1 MAKYRSI
8 LPNYYSDK
16 GGSYVSIGA
25 IVPVLTDTNSD
36 PTNDLPTEDPH
47 YSHRG
52 YLYCDGSKF
61 KIRDYPL
68 LYDSVRNEY
77 LQTSGPN
84 GNEKIAANA
93 ILSSVSGAPGTVHR
107 VFVDNN
113 KVYVEIYGKE
123 YTAKDGSTAYDRVVP
138 NNATLSF
145 QELNDFPGAKTW
157 RRAVTPYNALWSTFM
172 RNYSV
177 YPSIN
182 DPLADITHTYT
193 GGTVTIPSD
202 GNYRIQWATD
212 NTGTIQFNGSNYGNV
227 SSFREGDDVIVN
239 LGNLTSGDYPISF
252 SINNGASGDGSWAEN
267 PGGIA
272 IRLYRNS
279 DNLTVWN
286 TRDNVSNTTGTGIVE
301 EKKEYRLNYAEFYQ
315 SLASRSDVHVYRVLV
330 GYDPGDT
337 STGTPGATV
346 TWNLTSGSLLA
357 TSGDYDSLPIAN
369 YGTVPVIDPGTY
381 DPITGGGYPTGY
393 TQYPGAR
400 NDTLSVN
407 WGSLFGLPT
416 GVTVDTYELYIENRS
431 TDTFVQWHVKN
442 IPNSVTSFSTN
453 QPLPTGAT
461 IIPNSVA
468 TSSIGS
474 SPDWVNNGYSGPQP
488 PDGKKHKFRIN
499 VIANLTN
506 SQTLITHLD
515 FVAGSGTA
523 VPDFGSPT
531 YTDNYDITGTAG
543 STPPT
548 GLTNIVIGSLSTQPL
563 IRIRKGFDMSDYP
576 YILGEFR
583 VPDYRD
589 RKLIGYGEGVEGAG
603 TPLVGDRITMK
614 VGDIGGQ
621 WYIPVETLESPEF
634 YEISDVVTTGY
645 SDVTADISPFITG
658 EKKYVVG
665 PTEDYIFSRPATHS
679 HNVLGSEVYERS
691 EASMG
696 GTDEYTTEWINFN
709 GAMLDFVPGGPSG
722 DGEALGHSHG
732 LLGER
737 PNNTIA
743 TYGNV
748 EGVGESKPSNALPDK
763 TFAVDDPG
771 FIDKT
776 TDYNDSWLVEWGTG
790 VGELGGFVNPG
801 LEQTKYLRMSSLG
814 TDPQATLAED
824 RGVTFNIDMANY
836 TKFYVLAIVGNDHNG
851 GERPN
856 QAGEGLRIIWP
867 NGSEETLLPSK
878 GDTSLSFDEYDA
890 AYSYWKRQVVNIPTE
905 YQTNNV
911 EITLKQDLSAATTY
925 NEYRKST
932 RESLGDDSDDGSG
945 VGALHPNGLDS
956 VGIAQVGLM
965 GGTAPDVEWD
975 GCYNYKITNPPTVPI
990 ADVVSD
996 GTYLTVTTSQEHG
1009 FEVGDTI
1016 TIGATGDYDGTFEIE
1031 TDLGFSS
1038 NTFKV
1043 QPQPAPSVG
1052 SYSGGTVREAGGYFT
1067 DVAYDQ
1073 PPKVWVVDQQTTIGG
1088 KEIKASDAPIGNVIY
1103 DQTRTDANSSL
1114 SVPAN
1119 PGGSTNI
1126 SGYSVSLAAPGGG
1139 GGGSTGNGGNGGSA
1153 SATLVVDGITHTIT
1167 VTGGT
1172 GGGSGAGGGTAGQG
1186 GTVSIPAVL
1195 INDPRFTFDTQVDG
1209 NDGSTGAAGGAGG
1222 TGDMVNNGGNG
1233 GDEDTT
1239 TSASVNR
1246 YFSSSGSFNATG
1258 VVPSGGTVSSVQ
1270 FDISGAAGGNGPG
1283 NGQAGCSTTGG
1294 TRSNGRRLYG
1304 TASATSFTFIV
1315 GSQGSTG
1322 QNIHGGSTV
1331 ESTTSGGSGAA
1342 NGGTGGR
1349 GAWGNGGSGG
1359 GGGGATSLS
1368 AGIGLIAGAGGGG
1381 GGGGNGGGNN
1391 GGSVTDPC
1399 WTGGSGLGPAQ
1410 GTYSSSAIYSSN
1422 GGNGGTA
1429 GCTAGGGGGG
1439 GGGFGPAGGGS
1450 GGAGGVAGAGHVNT
1464 GSGSGGRAGRSAYNT
1479 TYTSGVSESSG
1490 SSGGGYVSFTV
1501 NYTLPVDGPDG
1512 GGGGGGAVVSFS
1524 YIPDEGT
1531 STAIACTLGAPGTA
1545 GSGGGNVGSKGQIS
1559 VQVYEEIPGDDSI
1572 IGITSPA
1579 GLVYEVPGYPDSPTW
1594 PSNGSNIGGGVW
1606 HSSSDGVR
1614 VNAATGANFPIDT
1627 VNTGGK
1633 SNRYIIFSG
1642 AGSRFL
1648 QIGPLNLR
1656 NANGIT
1662 FSVIKGNNSN
1672 GGDSPEE
1679 GLFAYYKTSVE
1690 ATSETLLAMV
1700 AGPTSSASGYTNYK
1714 IDLDENNSARADGI
1728 YIVLRQNRP
1737 EGSGDNDAAGTGNT
1751 NDNWALS
1758 QFALTYDTAFESVFT
1773 PSVDA
1778 TLPSNTGEC
1787 GPDVG
1792 IDVIRRTVTARDTNI
1807 RFTDGRFQ
1815 LSASTPLSVT
1825 AQSRVQ
1831 ETIPLITRYHRS
1843 KYLIK
1848 AF

>member
-16 GGSYVSIGA
+16 GGSYVGIGA

-52 YLYCDGSKF
+52 YLYCDGNKH
-61 KIRDYPL
+61 KIKDYPL
-68 LYDSVRNEY
+68 LYDSIRNEY
-77 LQTSGPN
+77 LQTSGAN

-93 ILSSVSGAPGTVHR
+93 ILSSASGAPGTVHR
-107 VFVDNN
+107 VFVNSN
-113 KVYVEIYGKE
+113 KVYVEIYGTE

-138 NNATLSF
+138 NNATISV
-145 QELNDFPGAKTW
+145 QEFNDFPSTTSIAEKT
-157 RRAVTPYNALWSTFM
+157 
-172 RNYSV
+172 
-177 YPSIN
+177 
-182 DPLADITHTYT
+182 
-193 GGTVTIPSD
+193 
-202 GNYRIQWATD
+202 
-212 NTGTIQFNGSNYGNV
+212 
-227 SSFREGDDVIVN
+227 
-239 LGNLTSGDYPISF
+239 
-252 SINNGASGDGSWAEN
+252 
-267 PGGIA
+267 
-272 IRLYRNS
+272 
-279 DNLTVWN
+279 
-286 TRDNVSNTTGTGIVE
+286 
-301 EKKEYRLNYAEFYQ
+301 EYRLNYAEFYQ
-315 SLASRSDVHVYRVLV
+315 SLASKSDVHVYRVLV

-346 TWNLTSGSLLA
+346 TWNLTSESLLA

-369 YGTVPVIDPGTY
+369 YGTVPVIAPGTY
-381 DPITGGGYPTGY
+381 DPTTGSGYPTGY

-407 WGSLFGLPT
+407 WGNLFGLPT

-431 TDTFVQWHVKN
+431 IDTFVHWHVKN
-442 IPNSVTSFSTN
+442 IPNSVKSFSTN
-453 QPLPTGAT
+453 QSLPTGAT
-461 IIPNSVA
+461 VVANSVA
-468 TSSIGS
+468 TSSLGV
-474 SPDWVNNGYSGPQP
+474 SPDWINNGYTGPQP
-488 PDGKKHKFRIN
+488 PDGKQHKFRIN
-499 VIANLTN
+499 VIARLTN

-515 FVAGSGTA
+515 FVAGSGSLI
-523 VPDFGSPT
+523 PDFGSPT

-543 STPPT
+543 STPPS
-548 GLTNIVIGSLSTQPL
+548 GLTNLVIGSLSTQPK
-563 IRIRKGFDMSDYP
+563 IRIRKGFDLSDYP
-576 YILGEFR
+576 YLLGEFR

-621 WYIPVETLESPEF
+621 WYIPVATLESPEF

-645 SDVTADISPFITG
+645 SDVLADISPFITG

-696 GTDEYTTEWINFN
+696 GADEYTTEWINFN

-732 LLGER
+732 LFGER

-743 TYGNV
+743 TFGNV
-748 EGVGESKPSNALPDK
+748 EGVGEKKPSNALPDK

-771 FIDKT
+771 FIEKT
-776 TDYNDSWLVEWGTG
+776 SDYNDSWLVEWGTG
-790 VGELGGFVNPG
+790 IGELGGFVNPG
-801 LEQTKYLRMSSLG
+801 LEQTKYIRMSSLG
-814 TDPQATLAED
+814 TDPQERLADD
-824 RGVTFNIDMANY
+824 RGVTFTIDMANY

-856 QAGEGLRIIWP
+856 QSGEGLRIIWP
-867 NGSEETLLPSK
+867 NGNEETLLPSK

-911 EITLKQDLSAATTY
+911 EITLKQDLSGETTY
-925 NEYRKST
+925 NEYNKDT
-932 RESLGDDSDDGSG
+932 RRAFDADVDGDGEEVG
-945 VGALHPNGLDS
+945 VIHPNGLDS

-965 GGTAPDVEWD
+965 GGTAPGVTWD

-996 GTYLTVTTSQEHG
+996 GTFLTVTTSQEHG
-1009 FEVGDTI
+1009 FEVGDTV
-1016 TIGATGDYDGTFEIE
+1016 TIALTGDYDGTFEIE
-1031 TDLGFSS
+1031 TDIGFSS

-1043 QPQPAPSVG
+1043 QPQPAPSSG

-1073 PPKVWVVDQQTTIGG
+1073 PPKVWVVNQQTTIGG
-1088 KEIKASDAPIGNVIY
+1088 KEIKASDAPIGNEIY
-1103 DQTRTDANSSL
+1103 NQTITNAGSL

-1126 SGYSVSLAAPGGG
+1126 SGYSVTLAAPGGG

-1153 SATLVVDGITHTIT
+1153 SATLVVDGISHTIT
-1167 VTGGT
+1167 VTGGK
-1172 GGGSGAGGGTAGQG
+1172 GGGSGNGGGSAGQG
-1186 GTVSIPAVL
+1186 GTVSVPAVL
-1195 INDPRFTFDTQVDG
+1195 INDPRFNFDQQVNG
-1209 NDGSTGAAGGAGG
+1209 NAGSTGAAGGAGG
-1222 TGDMVNNGGNG
+1222 TGDNINNGGNG
-1233 GDEDTT
+1233 GDENTT
-1239 TSASVNR
+1239 TTASL
-1246 YFSSSGSFNATG
+1246 YKTFTSSNSFNATSE
-1258 VVPSGGTVSSVQ
+1258 VPSGASVSSVQ
-1270 FDISGAAGGNGPG
+1270 FDISGGAGGNGPG

-1304 TASATSFTFIV
+1304 TANATSFSFIV
-1315 GSQGSTG
+1315 GQAGKTG
-1322 QNIHGGSTV
+1322 NNSYGGSQV
-1331 ESTTSGGSGAA
+1331 ESTTQGGNGAA

-1359 GGGGATSLS
+1359 GGGGATSLT
-1368 AGIGLIAGAGGGG
+1368 AGVGLIAGAGGGG

-1399 WTGGSGLGPAQ
+1399 WTGGPGLGPAQ
-1410 GTYSSSAIYSSN
+1410 GTYSSSAIYGSP
-1422 GGNGGTA
+1422 GNPGGTA

-1439 GGGFGPAGGGS
+1439 GGGFGPAGGGA

-1479 TYTSGVSESSG
+1479 TYTNGVTESSG
-1490 SSGGGYVSFTV
+1490 SSGDGYVRFTV
-1501 NYTLPVDGPDG
+1501 NYSIPVDGPDG

-1531 STAIACTLGAPGTA
+1531 STAIACSLGSAGTA
-1545 GSGGGNVGSKGQIS
+1545 GSGGGNVGNNGSVS

-1579 GLVYEVPGYPDSPTW
+1579 GLVYEVPGFPDSSTW
-1594 PSNGSNIGGGVW
+1594 PTNGSNIGGGVW

-1627 VNTGGK
+1627 TNTGGK
-1633 SNRYIIFSG
+1633 SNRFIIFSG

-1679 GLFAYYKTSVE
+1679 GLFAYYKTSEE

-1700 AGPTSSASGYTNYK
+1700 AGPTVSASGYTNYR

-1728 YIVLRQNRP
+1728 YIILRQNRP

-1758 QFALTYDTAFESVFT
+1758 QFGLTYDTAFEQVFT

-1792 IDVIRRTVTARDTNI
+1792 IDVIRRTVSARKTNI
-1807 RFTDGRFQ
+1807 RFTDGSFQ

-1825 AQSRVQ
+1825 AKSRVQ